1 LFGGGFPVPEPVCL
15 ALVLLASAPSV
26 QNASDCRFDPASY
39 LEMEVQAFDQTEAG
53 WRRLARQHCY
63 AEAADLI
70 GFYVADRV
78 EPQHPRYAQL
88 IWHQAQMEAHAG
100 NYDAALPLFKQSRAI
115 DVADDHTADILMA
128 DATIAFLEGDIDALH
143 KARAALLDL
152 PEPDGFA
159 DAIARFREN
168 YPDRPPPTWPL
179 NLDILDR
186 LIACFGYS
194 YEVAYAGRCETQET
208 GPGE

>member
-1 LFGGGFPVPEPVCL
+1 MSQPVIL
-15 ALVLLASAPSV
+15 ALSLLAASSTAQEEPACRVDPS
-26 QNASDCRFDPASY
+26 PY
-39 LEMEVQAFDQTEAG
+39 LEMEVDAFDQSETG
-53 WRRLARQHCY
+53 WRGIARQRCY

-70 GFYVADRV
+70 GLYVADRV

-100 NYDAALPLFKQSRAI
+100 NYDAALALFRQSRAI
-115 DVADDHTADILMA
+115 NVAAADPTDTLKA

-194 YEVAYAGRCETQET
+194 YEVAYAGRCETEET